1 MNFNREEY
9 LKVVEKLV
17 NIDSGSFDMDGL
29 KEVAE
34 VIAKMYE
41 DAGFYTSLDFRGEGK
56 RPFITA
62 TSKDPATFGDEERP
76 IDIMFFGHFDT
87 VFPKGTAAER
97 PFSTDGEKAYGPG
110 SADMKAGVV
119 LGFYLA
125 KALKEKYPDLNI
137 ALLNNG
143 DEEISA
149 IDSVDSLIEF
159 AKKVKYAFDME
170 PGRIS
175 GNFVKCRKGGGE
187 YSVKCYGKSAHAGN
201 APDKGLSAIREAGR
215 CITEMMAL
223 NDFEA
228 GTTVNVG
235 LINGG
240 TASNTI
246 PDYCEMILDLRF
258 WTDEQRFQ
266 LEKDLQAIADSPS
279 VEGVRVEF
287 KRMAGVPPMLERPLT
302 QKMVEIMEE
311 EAAELGLSF
320 GFEKSGGMSD
330 ASFVSKAGTP
340 VIDACGPCGD
350 FLHSEREYFVL
361 DTIEERYNLLFNTSE
376 RLMGKK

>member
-9 LKVVEKLV
+9 LKDVEKLV

-287 KRMAGVPPMLERPLT
+287 KRMAGVPPMLE
-302 QKMVEIMEE
+302 
-311 EAAELGLSF
+311 
-320 GFEKSGGMSD
+320 
-330 ASFVSKAGTP
+330 
-340 VIDACGPCGD
+340 
-350 FLHSEREYFVL
+350 
-361 DTIEERYNLLFNTSE
+361 
-376 RLMGKK
+376 